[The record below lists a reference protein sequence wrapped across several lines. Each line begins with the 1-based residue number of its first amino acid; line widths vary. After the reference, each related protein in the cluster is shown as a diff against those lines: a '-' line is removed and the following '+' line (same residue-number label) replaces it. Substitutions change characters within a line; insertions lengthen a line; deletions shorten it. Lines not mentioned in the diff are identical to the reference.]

1 MNALSPKS
9 VQSKRNL
16 PSNGHTEVQVQK
28 DHDKVQAGFYKGPV
42 PPPNIM
48 EGYKHIDPSFPERIM
63 REFEKNSEHI
73 RELER
78 EGLNATVARDKRGQ
92 ICGFIL
98 ALGLFA
104 IVMFCLYLGNIT
116 FAGFGA
122 VAFFGTMIQAFLP
135 KNDKQ
140 NSKKNDKKDN

>member
-1 MNALSPKS
+1 MTLVFQNVLC
-9 VQSKRNL
+9 V
-16 PSNGHTEVQVQK
+16 
-28 DHDKVQAGFYKGPV
+28 
-42 PPPNIM
+42 
-48 EGYKHIDPSFPERIM
+48 
-63 REFEKNSEHI
+63 NSRKIQNKHI

-140 NSKKNDKKDN
+140 NSKKNDKEDN